1 MMASRIPKGSIV
13 LVTVVNGYVGSHK
26 ADQLL
31 EAGYQVRGTCGS
43 VSKAQGLISDLWEQK
58 YREGNFE
65 LATVTDMSKEGAFDE
80 AVKGTTQLLRK
91 NVID

>member
-43 VSKAQGLISDLWEQK
+43 VSKARPNK
-58 YREGNFE
+58 
-65 LATVTDMSKEGAFDE
+65 
-80 AVKGTTQLLRK
+80 
-91 NVID
+91 